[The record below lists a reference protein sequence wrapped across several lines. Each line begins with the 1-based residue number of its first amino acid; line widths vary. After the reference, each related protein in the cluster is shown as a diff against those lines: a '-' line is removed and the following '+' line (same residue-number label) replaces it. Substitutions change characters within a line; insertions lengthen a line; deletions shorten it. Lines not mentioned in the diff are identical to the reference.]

1 MVHKIRL
8 LIFIII
14 FIILSVV
21 GITHKNN
28 IEVNILKTLLPNEII
43 NSTDIVPIVNKTS
56 STIRVVFEADNE
68 ENLEEISSE
77 FINNVDSKYFE
88 LNKPDI
94 RNLLKKYLEQPTNFL
109 SAQDRILLEQK
120 KYDEV
125 YQKSIENLYNPAE
138 IQITSLDRDPFL
150 LFDDFLLSNRKTGS
164 SNNYIDG
171 KYYDWLS
178 LKVRDEDTLSPS
190 ISNNKIQEL
199 VKLKKQLTSG
209 NSRIYLAGTPIHS
222 YHASTRS
229 IVDINIICILSTL
242 MVILLSYRVF
252 RNLKPLLP
260 IALSIC
266 FGMLLGF
273 VATKLWFDN
282 FQVITMVFSTTI
294 IGIGIDYSYHYFF
307 INKVDETFI
316 KKISFSLITTIV
328 PFILLYLTGIELL
341 KQVAIFTIFGLIGI
355 YCVVL
360 LIYPCFPIP
369 VPQYAIKPKSKRYKI
384 ILILLL
390 IMGLAGTSRLHFND
404 GLTALYNPTSEL
416 KQAEALYNKISGD
429 NNIKTQVIT
438 VKGSNIKEIVETEEE
453 ISNKL
458 DEKGIEYIALS
469 RVFPSVNRQQENFK
483 LVKELYSSY
492 LNKYSN
498 ILTSQQIKA
507 LNNSV
512 FVPIVFD
519 INQYEYLKDLMLD
532 KNTSIIAV
540 FNDDKLNID
549 NPNTSVVNI
558 QSDIEN
564 YMKKYRLLLLCLLPV
579 TVLILTIILTFLYN
593 FKVAVK
599 ILIPS
604 IVGIVT
610 TILLTSLINGEI
622 NLFSIITVFLVIGFT
637 MDYSIFRMNNE
648 PNTES
653 AIFISCAT
661 TAFSFLL
668 LAFSG
673 FKLLSSMA
681 LVLFFGII
689 ISYLMGYLLFNKN
702 DRIDL

>member
-14 FIILSVV
+14 FLLLSVL
-21 GITHKNN
+21 GIAHKNN
-28 IEVNILKTLLPNEII
+28 IEANILKTLLPNEII

-68 ENLEEISSE
+68 ENLDEISSE

-88 LNKPDI
+88 LNKPDVT
-94 RNLLKKYLEQPTNFL
+94 NLLKQYLEQPTNFL

-120 KYDEV
+120 KYNEV
-125 YQKSIENLYNPAE
+125 YQKSIENLYNPAG

-150 LFDDFLLSNRKTGS
+150 LFDDFLLSNRKTNS
-164 SNNYIDG
+164 SNNYING
-171 KYYDWLS
+171 KCYDWLS
-178 LKVRDEDTLSPS
+178 LKVRNDDTLSPS

-199 VKLKKQLTSG
+199 VKLQKQLSFG
-209 NSRIYLAGTPIHS
+209 GKRIYLAGTPIHS
-222 YHASTRS
+222 YHTSTRS

-242 MVILLSYRVF
+242 MVILLSYRAF
-252 RNLKPLLP
+252 RNLKTLLP
-260 IALSIC
+260 IAMSIG

-273 VATKLWFDN
+273 VATKLWFDD

-307 INKVDETFI
+307 TNKIDKAFI
-316 KKISFSLITTIV
+316 KKISFSLITTII

-355 YCVVL
+355 YGVVL
-360 LIYPCFPIP
+360 LIYPCFSISA
-369 VPQYAIKPKSKRYKI
+369 PQYTINPRVKIYKI
-384 ILILLL
+384 TLILIL
-390 IMGLAGTSRLHFND
+390 IMGLAGTLRLHFND
-404 GLTALYNPTSEL
+404 GLTALYSPTSKL
-416 KQAEALYNKISGD
+416 KQAEMLYNKVSGD
-429 NNIKTQVIT
+429 NNINTQVIT
-438 VKGSNIKEIVETEEE
+438 VKGSSIKEIIETEEE
-453 ISNKL
+453 ISKKL
-458 DEKGIEYIALS
+458 DKKGIEYIAIS
-469 RVFPSVNRQQENFK
+469 RFLPSVNRQQENYK
-483 LVKELYSSY
+483 LVKELYGGY

-507 LNNSV
+507 LNNSIFAPV
-512 FVPIVFD
+512 IFNM
-519 INQYEYLKDLMLD
+519 NQYPFLNDLMLD
-532 KNTSIIAV
+532 ENTSIIAV
-540 FNDDKLNID
+540 FDNDNLNIND
-549 NPNTSVVNI
+549 KNTSVVNI

-579 TVLILTIILTFLYN
+579 TVLILMVILTFLYN
-593 FKVAVK
+593 FKTSVK
-599 ILIPS
+599 ILTPS
-604 IVGIVT
+604 IVGIVMA
-610 TILLTSLINGEI
+610 ILLASLINGEI

-637 MDYSIFRMNNE
+637 MDYSIFRMNNTQ
-648 PNTES
+648 NTES
-653 AIFISCAT
+653 AIAFSCMT

-681 LVLFFGII
+681 LILFFGII